1 MDLEQIM
8 QQNTFVVAGNTLDP
22 EKYVYRIKDG
32 LIRQGYTVYAVGKE
46 LSSIN
51 EVPEEIDILDLCIHP
66 AKGIGLLRECRK
78 SVKCVVIQPGAESEE
93 IFQYLK
99 ENHIPYIEGCLLVGM
114 RLYPRLNRA

>member
-1 MDLEQIM
+1 MPWAR
-8 QQNTFVVAGNTLDP
+8 NSPPST
-22 EKYVYRIKDG
+22 KYR
-32 LIRQGYTVYAVGKE
+32 RRSTSWTCA
-46 LSSIN
+46 ST
-51 EVPEEIDILDLCIHP
+51 